1 MVKKKQIYE
10 RLNNLSKQRHSI
22 LMQSI
27 ENMNQLKNNFVETD
41 KTDIELVNRHISDI
55 NDLHKEVIKEWWEQN
70 IVEKEGNK
78 LKTDN
83 IYSKFIEKDENKRI
97 DKEVFRDILCT
108 FVKEEEIK
116 RGKQTKTQYTIL
128 NYAFKS
134 DI

>member
-1 MVKKKQIYE
+1 
-10 RLNNLSKQRHSI
+10 
-22 LMQSI
+22 
-27 ENMNQLKNNFVETD
+27 MNQLKNNFVETD

-55 NDLHKEVIKEWWEQN
+55 NELHKEVIQEWWEQN